1 MTQIPAAASP
11 SELHESLL
19 AFHDTA
25 SRGVLPLH
33 LPAAASAPT
42 GRGEG
47 HFHLAPELFLQVA
60 GWTDFRFPDAA
71 CRLRA
76 GEALLVPPQLRHC
89 ETVGDDGRARAQ
101 RFRNLVL
108 FSEGT
113 QLRCHVAQE
122 REPGRPG
129 IAHLEVREHAQARP
143 VHDWLCDAARLGPG
157 SERGQAQARAL
168 VAAAVAGVLRA
179 LEEGDDP
186 GVLSEP
192 PLIARLRVLVQNQLG
207 DPALS
212 VQRLAQQS
220 GCSADHLAQLF
231 REVSGEHLLS
241 RINRLR
247 IERAQRLLAETS
259 LAVKEIAWACGYAS
273 PGYFIRVFRQHC
285 GITPQAWREEA
296 LSPR

>member
-1 MTQIPAAASP
+1 MTQTRSSAD
-11 SELHESLL
+11 ELHHALL
-19 AFHDTA
+19 AFHDAA

-33 LPAAASAPT
+33 VPAAASAPT

-60 GWTDFRFPDAA
+60 GWTDFRFPDGA

-76 GEALLVPPQLRHC
+76 GEALLVPPQLRHD
-89 ETVGDDGRARAQ
+89 ETVGDDGRARTQ

-108 FSEGT
+108 HSEGT
-113 QLRCHVAQE
+113 QLRCHVALE

-129 IAHLEVREHAQARP
+129 IAHLEVRQHAQARP
-143 VHDWLCDAARLGPG
+143 VHDWLSDAARLGPA
-157 SERGQAQARAL
+157 SARGEAQARAL
-168 VAAAVAGVLRA
+168 VAASLAGTLQA
-179 LEEGDDP
+179 LEEGDDAGAP
-186 GVLSEP
+186 AEP
-192 PLIARLRVLVQNQLG
+192 PLVARLRVLLQNQLG

-220 GCSADHLAQLF
+220 GCSADHLAQQF
-231 REVSGEHLLS
+231 RAVTGEHLLS
-241 RINRLR
+241 RINRMR
-247 IERAQRLLAETS
+247 IERAQHLLAETE

-285 GITPQAWREEA
+285 GSTPQAWRDEA
-296 LSPR
+296 VN